1 MKRMLTVL
9 VAAGLSVSL
18 VGASATTAQAADSVK
33 IRKFGSYSVTKGH
46 KTTIK
51 AKTDARG
58 NVRIGTPVMDVWNKK
73 GKRIVVKKP
82 RARLGA
88 GTYKV
93 RTTVKYRS
101 YTIRN
106 NYAQRVVARKG
117 SAVNATCTVTS
128 VSPVVGTIVGP
139 VDDAVT
145 EIPVLG
151 DLLGVVTG
159 LVGNV
164 LQGVINVHDYTAT
177 CKVNGS
183 NAWRIN
189 GTIAG
194 SGSVNRSVVSYP
206 GSENRDVTDPEIVN
220 YGPEQLKGRSFVAD
234 GLVLAA
240 DATQT
245 YVTSRT
251 TTYSPLK
258 KKTRTQTVKIRR
270 R

>member
-1 MKRMLTVL
+1 MLTAL
-9 VAAGLSVSL
+9 VAAGLSASL
-18 VGASATTAQAADSVK
+18 VGVSATTAEAADSVK

-51 AKTDARG
+51 AKIDARG

-117 SAVNATCTVTS
+117 SSVDAVCTVTS

-139 VDDAVT
+139 VDDVVT

-177 CKVNGS
+177 CKVGGS
-183 NAWRIN
+183 NGFRVS
-189 GTIAG
+189 GTVAG
-194 SGSVNRSVVSYP
+194 SGSVDRSVVSYP
-206 GSENRDVTDPEIVN
+206 GSEDRGLTDPAIVN
-220 YGPEQLKGRSFVAD
+220 YGPENLKGRSFTAK
-234 GLVLAA
+234 GLTLAA

-245 YVTSRT
+245 YVKSRT
-251 TTYSPLK
+251 TTYSPIK